1 MKLCNMQ
8 VKKWQNGE
16 LFFFKSESYKND
28 FKTFFTCSLTLFL

>member
-16 LFFFKSESYKND
+16 LFFLSQNLIKMISK
-28 FKTFFTCSLTLFL
+28 LFSHVV